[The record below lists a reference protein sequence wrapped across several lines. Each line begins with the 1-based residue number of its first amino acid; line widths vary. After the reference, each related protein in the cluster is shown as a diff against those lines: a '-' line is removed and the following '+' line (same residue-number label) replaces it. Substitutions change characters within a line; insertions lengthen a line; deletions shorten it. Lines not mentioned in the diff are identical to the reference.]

1 VINSVLSSPSPFCK
15 EQYNMKVSGPAG
27 KLAMISSWF
36 SLPSIRTENTPNPE
50 VPKAV

>member
-1 VINSVLSSPSPFCK
+1 MY
-15 EQYNMKVSGPAG
+15 QG

-50 VPKAV
+50 VPMAMRTIILDDLLGYDLTSKT